1 MRLSRRTILQSGA
14 LGVGAAGLASLAGAE
29 PVPSFPGAIDAHSH
43 VWSKDLARYPLG
55 PWAKPADMQPASFS
69 AEELL
74 AIVRP
79 NGVDRVV
86 LIQHA
91 PLHGYDNSYVLDC
104 AKAYPGVFSV
114 VAMID
119 ERLPRVGER
128 LDTLVKQGARGIRIG
143 PTNHADRTPNADPPK
158 WLDAPGMVSLWE
170 HAARLGVAICPLVTA
185 EFLLSLDPM
194 CRKHPETVCVIDHFG
209 HIDPG
214 KRDTVEA
221 LVRLARHSKVY
232 VKVSAFYKF
241 ADRKPPY
248 DDLVPMI
255 RTVVDAF
262 GPDRLMWASDCP
274 YQLND
279 GNTYADAINL
289 IRDGIGDLTENDR
302 RAILRDTAARIFF
315 RG

>member
-221 LVRLARHSKVY
+221 LAPPPPDGSMAKVAKVCRLNK
-232 VKVSAFYKF
+232 
-241 ADRKPPY
+241 
-248 DDLVPMI
+248 
-255 RTVVDAF
+255 
-262 GPDRLMWASDCP
+262 C
-274 YQLND
+274 
-279 GNTYADAINL
+279 
-289 IRDGIGDLTENDR
+289 
-302 RAILRDTAARIFF
+302 
-315 RG
+315 

>member
-1 MRLSRRTILQSGA
+1 MRATRRQFLEAGILVGGAVGLGSRSHA
-14 LGVGAAGLASLAGAE
+14 EAAEL
-29 PVPSFPGAIDAHSH
+29 FPGAIDAHSH
-43 VWSKDLARYPLG
+43 VWSRDLDRYPLG
-55 PWAKPADMQPASFS
+55 PWAKPADMQPPSFS
-69 AEELL
+69 DEELL
-74 AIVRP
+74 ALARA

-91 PLHGYDNSYVLDC
+91 PLHGYDNSYILDC
-104 AKAYPGVFSV
+104 AKAHPGVFSV

-128 LDTLVKQGARGIRIG
+128 LGDLAKQGTRGIRIG

-158 WLDAPGMVSLWE
+158 WLEAPGMVALWKE
-170 HAARLGVAICPLVTA
+170 AARLGVAICPLVAA
-185 EFLLSLDPM
+185 EFLPSLDPM
-194 CRKHPETVCVIDHFG
+194 CEKHPETVCVIDHFG
-209 HIDPG
+209 HVDPA
-214 KRDTVEA
+214 KPDTVAA
-221 LVRLARHSKVY
+221 LVRLARHRNVN

-241 ADRKPPY
+241 ADKKPPY

-255 RTVVDAF
+255 RTMIDAF

-289 IRDGIGDLTENDR
+289 IRDGMSDLSENDR
-302 RAILRDTAARIFF
+302 RALLRDTAARVFF
-315 RG
+315 